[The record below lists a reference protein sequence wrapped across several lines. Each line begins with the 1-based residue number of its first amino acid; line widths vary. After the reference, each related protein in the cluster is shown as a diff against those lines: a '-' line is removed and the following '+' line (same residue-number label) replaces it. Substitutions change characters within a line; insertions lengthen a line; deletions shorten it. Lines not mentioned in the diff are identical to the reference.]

1 MITMTMMLTIQDN
14 GDVSDNGWAAAT
26 ISAIFLP
33 GLLGGNLDYDGG
45 GGGGDY
51 DHGMIL
57 LFAEAIVYLY
67 SYLHGDLEGSRGAQ
81 LRWT

>member
-33 GLLGGNLDYDGG
+33 GLLGGNL
-45 GGGGDY
+45 
-51 DHGMIL
+51 
-57 LFAEAIVYLY
+57 IVIMTM
-67 SYLHGDLEGSRGAQ
+67 E
-81 LRWT
+81 